1 MCQLVLKKRQIK
13 RRKKGILN
21 LDLLEVGLESAKVS
35 KRNREVHMADEAN
48 DEATI
53 EADCNLASTDVIT
66 VDDQFEEE
74 YSEEEEESD
83 EEENEDAEKEEEH
96 PDTVEAPECPPPKS
110 SSSNKRQ
117 TAQKPQKQVNN

>member
-21 LDLLEVGLESAKVS
+21 LDLLEVGLEAAKVS
-35 KRNREVHMADEAN
+35 KRDREVEEDDEAN
-48 DEATI
+48 DEAPN
-53 EADCNLASTDVIT
+53 EADCNLASTDVII

-74 YSEEEEESD
+74 YDEEEEEED
-83 EEENEDAEKEEEH
+83 EDEDQDADKEEDKEQ
-96 PDTVEAPECPPPKS
+96 PDTIEAQECPPPKS

-117 TAQKPQKQVNN
+117 TA

>member
-21 LDLLEVGLESAKVS
+21 LDLLEVGLEAAKVS
-35 KRNREVHMADEAN
+35 KRDREVEEDDEAN
-48 DEATI
+48 DEAPN
-53 EADCNLASTDVIT
+53 EADCNLASTDVII

-74 YSEEEEESD
+74 YDEEEEEED
-83 EEENEDAEKEEEH
+83 EEEDQDQDADKEEDKEQ
-96 PDTVEAPECPPPKS
+96 PDTIEAQECPPPKS

-117 TAQKPQKQVNN
+117 TA